1 MAIYLRLEMV
11 RGIGPYNIATG
22 ECLECV
28 QFLLERPKIEVVY
41 QG

>member
-11 RGIGPYNIATG
+11 CGIGPYIATG